1 MQGVMSGRHV
11 EHLPCGALPAGGR
24 GREEWG
30 AGQGLVIGQGWLAT
44 VTANNLTN
52 MKDTPTASSL
62 RTSNFCIASE
72 SGCWRPYSS
81 AAQRTQRRPSSRQRG
96 SFSPST
102 EEMTASNRFTCECEM
117 AGIA

>member
-1 MQGVMSGRHV
+1 MVQGVMSGRHIGQ
-11 EHLPCGALPAGGR
+11 LPCGRGR
-24 GREEWG
+24 GEWE
-30 AGQGLVIGQGWLAT
+30 AGQGLVIGQGLLAA
-44 VTANNLTN
+44 VESNNLPN

-81 AAQRTQRRPSSRQRG
+81 AAQRTQRSPSSRQRG

-102 EEMTASNRFTCECEM
+102 EEMTASSRSTCECQM
-117 AGIA
+117 AGIV